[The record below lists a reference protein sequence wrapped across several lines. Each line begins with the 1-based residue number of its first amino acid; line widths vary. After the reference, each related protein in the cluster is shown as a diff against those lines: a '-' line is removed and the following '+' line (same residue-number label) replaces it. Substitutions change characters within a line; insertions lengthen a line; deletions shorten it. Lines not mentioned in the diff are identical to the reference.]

1 MPLYQ
6 YVKAPPA
13 HIRKKRTAPKIL
25 SFFLMSFGILTLLWV
40 AWPILSF
47 TTLAD
52 ALFPS
57 VVSPVSDI
65 GGGTFGAPQVFATDG
80 GPSAADLTHVSAWY
94 PAAPQKKVVTPV
106 NTYTLSIPKLKIENA
121 LVSIGSD
128 DLNTSLIHY
137 GGTGLPGQYGTA
149 VIFGHSALPQFF
161 NPANY
166 KTIFSTLPTLKS
178 GDRVVV
184 VFDGITYTY
193 EIFNLAV
200 VDPADLSALEQDF
213 DNSYIT
219 LVTCVPPGTYWKRLN
234 IKAKLVTNP

>member
-1 MPLYQ
+1 MPLYT
-6 YVKAPPA
+6 YVKAPPMQV
-13 HIRKKRTAPKIL
+13 RKKRIAPKIF
-25 SFFLMSFGILTLLWV
+25 SFLLMSFGVLILLWV

-52 ALFPS
+52 ALFPR
-57 VVSPVSDI
+57 VVSPVSDVTA
-65 GGGTFGAPQVFATDG
+65 GTFGASQVFATDG
-80 GPSAADLTHVSAWY
+80 ERSAADLTHVSAWY
-94 PAAPQKKVVTPV
+94 PAVPQKRVVTPV
-106 NTYTLSIPKLKIENA
+106 NTYTLSIPKLKIEHA

-149 VIFGHSALPQFF
+149 VIFGHSALPQFY
-161 NPANY
+161 NPTNY

-178 GDRVVV
+178 GDRVVI

-193 EIFNLAV
+193 EIFDLAV
-200 VDPADLSALEQDF
+200 VDPADLSALAQEF

-234 IKAKLVTNP
+234 IRAKLVNQ